1 MSIQAQ
7 PAKAATIH
15 AAAANATQR
24 RALSITQRKLP
35 MTSSLQRID
44 RIVRVLALTL
54 LCGTVQPG
62 FAQDTKPIG
71 KWDLIVSP
79 YSYHFHPSDD
89 HEYVYSAG
97 LLRRLD
103 NNWVAGAIAF
113 SNSFG
118 QPSAY
123 AFVGQRFVNPFGWNK
138 WFLQWTGGLLYGYVG
153 EFKDKVPF
161 NNNGFSPGFV
171 PSIGYQFSDRV
182 YLELDL
188 LGNSALMF
196 TLVFPLP
203 EGTF

>member
-1 MSIQAQ
+1 M
-7 PAKAATIH
+7 
-15 AAAANATQR
+15 N
-24 RALSITQRKLP
+24 
-35 MTSSLQRID
+35 SSLQRIG
-44 RIVRVLALTL
+44 RIVVALALAVL
-54 LCGTVQPG
+54 GAAPRDG
-62 FAQDTKPIG
+62 FAQDEAKPIG
-71 KWDLIVSP
+71 KWDFIVSP
-79 YSYHFHPSDD
+79 YTYHFHYSED
-89 HEYVYSAG
+89 HKYVYSAG

-103 NNWVAGAIAF
+103 NNWVAGGIAF

-138 WFLQWTGGLLYGYVG
+138 WYLQWTGGLLYGYVG

-171 PSIGYQFSDRV
+171 PSIGYQFTDRV

-196 TLVFPLP
+196 TLVLPLP
-203 EGTF
+203 EGTL

>member
-1 MSIQAQ
+1 MIS
-7 PAKAATIH
+7 T
-15 AAAANATQR
+15 
-24 RALSITQRKLP
+24 
-35 MTSSLQRID
+35 LQRIG
-44 RIVRVLALTL
+44 RIVGALVVFALLAIPR
-54 LCGTVQPG
+54 PG
-62 FAQDTKPIG
+62 WAQDDARPIG

-79 YSYHFHPSDD
+79 YTVHFHPSDD
-89 HEYVYSAG
+89 HKYVYSLG

-103 NNWVAGAIAF
+103 NNWVAGGIAF

-138 WFLQWTGGLLYGYVG
+138 WYLQWTGGLLYGYVG

-171 PSIGYQFSDRV
+171 PSIGYQFTDRV

-203 EGTF
+203 EGTL